1 MRRAS
6 GISFDG
12 LAGSVSAQLL
22 RVLDQMCGVVPNRS
36 LRRSEV
42 RSSHRISKI
51 RLSRGPSGKLS
62 VVCPHCKAATRFRG
76 EEIER
81 RQVVLT

>member
-51 RLSRGPSGKLS
+51 PHVKWGRLVLVATALS
-62 VVCPHCKAATRFRG
+62 LAIAMVGWLLVGF
-76 EEIER
+76 
-81 RQVVLT
+81 LN